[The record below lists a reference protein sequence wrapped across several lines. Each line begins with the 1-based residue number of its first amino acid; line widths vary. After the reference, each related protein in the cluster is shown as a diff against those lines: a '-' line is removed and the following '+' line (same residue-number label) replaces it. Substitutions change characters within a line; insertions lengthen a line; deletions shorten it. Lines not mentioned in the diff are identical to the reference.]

1 MLVGITGGTGFIGQ
15 AIVARH
21 LDRGDRVRVLSR
33 RSRDRVGLP
42 DAVEI
47 VQGDLIGIGAR
58 ESLKVFAAGLDV
70 LYHCAGEIRDE
81 SRMHALHMGGTRTLL
96 EAAVGQIGRWVQLS
110 SVGVYGPHRV
120 GVVTEG
126 TAPNPGGLYEVTKKA
141 SDDLVIAARERG
153 DLESFTVLRPSIVF
167 GANMP
172 NRSIFQMVRM
182 IELGLFF
189 FIGAPGA
196 SANYIV
202 VSNVVDALVLCA
214 TQPQAADR
222 IYNLS
227 DWSTMEDFVGAISTA
242 VGRFPPRVRIP
253 ETPVRL
259 LARTMELV
267 PRTPLTES
275 RVDAMVNRARYSI
288 DRIQSELGYAH
299 AVSIADGL
307 RNLVAAREAI

>member
-1 MLVGITGGTGFIGQ
+1 
-15 AIVARH
+15 
-21 LDRGDRVRVLSR
+21 
-33 RSRDRVGLP
+33 
-42 DAVEI
+42 
-47 VQGDLIGIGAR
+47 
-58 ESLKVFAAGLDV
+58 
-70 LYHCAGEIRDE
+70 
-81 SRMHALHMGGTRTLL
+81 MGGTRTLL